1 MIHANQFS
9 NNKCDRLLLV
19 HDDLAGKGL
28 GWSVRFWNTALLA
41 ALQSNRMLHEEA
53 ASDVQSEMTEAK
65 KNTSKLTNRW
75 CDVPPYTLECFY
87 KRWNSCEAIPS
98 HRGLKLTWHKRGHS
112 WGHGLSA
119 TSSTPRCRPFAVS
132 RDALSTLSR
141 VARRVPARCA
151 LASSLAPLV
160 AAATPTS

>member
-41 ALQSNRMLHEEA
+41 ALQSNRVLHEEA

-87 KRWNSCEAIPS
+87 KRWNSCEA
-98 HRGLKLTWHKRGHS
+98 
-112 WGHGLSA
+112 
-119 TSSTPRCRPFAVS
+119 
-132 RDALSTLSR
+132 
-141 VARRVPARCA
+141 RRSVETGPIDRQ
-151 LASSLAPLV
+151 SY
-160 AAATPTS
+160 